1 MRYKMTKTVE
11 WNVEE
16 AIEQSMNEAWLQH
29 EVEANERRL
38 KWCRER
44 ILNRGK
50 ERTGEQANKVS
61 RDVLAKQAEILERG
75 GNPADPA
82 EYDDDDDYD
91 DDDYDADEWYL
102 DDECYP
108 DDE

>member
-1 MRYKMTKTVE
+1 MSET
-11 WNVEE
+11 E
-16 AIEQSMNEAWLQH
+16 AIYQCF
-29 EVEANERRL
+29 VEAREQAAAEAEERSL
-38 KWCRER
+38 KRAWQIIENPEYRER
-44 ILNRGK
+44 
-50 ERTGEQANKVS
+50 ASKVS
-61 RDVLAKQAEILERG
+61 KEVLAKQAEILERG

>member
-1 MRYKMTKTVE
+1 MSETVDCDE
-11 WNVEE
+11 AD
-16 AIEQSMNEAWLQH
+16 AIERCFMEAREQAAA
-29 EVEANERRL
+29 EAEERSW
-38 KWCRER
+38 K
-44 ILNRGK
+44 
-50 ERTGEQANKVS
+50 RTMELIENPKYIEQANKVS

>member
-1 MRYKMTKTVE
+1 MSET
-11 WNVEE
+11 E
-16 AIEQSMNEAWLQH
+16 AIYQSF
-29 EVEANERRL
+29 VEAREQAAAEAKERSL
-38 KWCRER
+38 KRAMELIKNPEYRER
-44 ILNRGK
+44 
-50 ERTGEQANKVS
+50 ASKVS
-61 RDVLAKQAEILERG
+61 KEVLAKQAKMLEQGR
-75 GNPADPA
+75 NPA

>member
-1 MRYKMTKTVE
+1 MSET
-11 WNVEE
+11 E
-16 AIEQSMNEAWLQH
+16 AIYQCF
-29 EVEANERRL
+29 VEAREQAAAEAEERSWKRAMEL
-38 KWCRER
+38 IKNPKY
-44 ILNRGK
+44 I
-50 ERTGEQANKVS
+50 EQANKVS

>member
-1 MRYKMTKTVE
+1 MSETVKWE
-11 WNVEE
+11 DVEDPIERCFME
-16 AIEQSMNEAWLQH
+16 A
-29 EVEANERRL
+29 R
-38 KWCRER
+38 
-44 ILNRGK
+44 
-50 ERTGEQANKVS
+50 EQAAAEAEERSWERALRIIENPKYREQAIKVS
-61 RDVLAKQAEILERG
+61 REVEAKQAEILERG

>member
-1 MRYKMTKTVE
+1 MSETVKWE
-11 WNVEE
+11 DVEDPIERCFME
-16 AIEQSMNEAWLQH
+16 AGEQAAAEAEERSWKRAMELIENP
-29 EVEANERRL
+29 
-38 KWCRER
+38 KY
-44 ILNRGK
+44 I
-50 ERTGEQANKVS
+50 EQANKVS